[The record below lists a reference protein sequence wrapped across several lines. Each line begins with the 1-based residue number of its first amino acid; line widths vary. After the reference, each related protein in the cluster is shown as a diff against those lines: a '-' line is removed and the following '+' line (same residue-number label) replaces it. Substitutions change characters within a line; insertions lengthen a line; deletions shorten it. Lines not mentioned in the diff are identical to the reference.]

1 MIATAL
7 AIREATVPAGTPSTE
22 AISSRVNP
30 S

>member
-7 AIREATVPAGTPSTE
+7 AILEATVPAGTPSTE
-22 AISSRVNP
+22 AISSLVKP